1 MDLKNQVK
9 EFWNEASCGEE
20 LLLPSK
26 DVAGFNQQRLKRYQL
41 EPMILPFADFEKY
54 KHKKVLEIGVGLGCE
69 HQMFAENGADL
80 YGIDLTERAIENT
93 QRRFDIFG
101 LKSNLAVSDAENL
114 AFENNTFDLVF
125 SWGVMHHSP
134 NTQTCFDEAYRVL
147 KIGGEAKIMVY
158 HRHSIT
164 GYMLWIR
171 YGLMKLKPFITLK
184 EIYEKHME
192 SAGTKAF
199 TIKEIRK
206 MLHQFS
212 EINISTHLTHSDLLT
227 SGVGQ
232 RHRGIALTLAKK
244 LMPRFLIKTLFP
256 SHGLFMLIYA
266 RK

>member
-1 MDLKNQVK
+1 MNLKSQIK
-9 EFWNEASCGEE
+9 DFWNEASCGEE

-26 DVAGFNQQRLKRYQL
+26 DQEGFNQQRLKRYQL
-41 EPMILPFADFEKY
+41 EPEIVAFADFEKY
-54 KHKKVLEIGVGLGCE
+54 RGKKVLEIGVGLGCE

-93 QRRFDIFG
+93 QKRFEIFN
-101 LKSNLAVSDAENL
+101 LNSNLSVGDAENL

-134 NTQTCFDEAYRVL
+134 HTQQCFDEAHRVL
-147 KIGGEAKIMVY
+147 KDGGEAKIMVY

-164 GYMLWIR
+164 GYILWIR
-171 YGLMKLKPFITLK
+171 YGLMKFKPFISLQ
-184 EIYEKHME
+184 EIYKNHME

-199 TIKEIRK
+199 TIDEIRK

-227 SGVGQ
+227 SEAGQ
-232 RHRGIALTLAKK
+232 RHRGIALTIAKK
-244 LMPRFLIKTLFP
+244 LMPRFLIKTFFP
-256 SHGLFMLIYA
+256 SHGLFMLIHA